1 MTTEIKICGLKD
13 PEALETAIA
22 EGADLAGMVF
32 FPKSPRHI
40 GLDAAAELAERA
52 RGRIRLV
59 ALTVDA
65 EDGLVDAIAGRVRP
79 DMIQFHGKESPN
91 RVREIAGRTGL
102 GTIKAIGI
110 SGAADLTRADA
121 YAGICDRLLLD
132 AKPSVGAD
140 RPGGL
145 GQPFD
150 WTVLEG
156 YEPGVPWLLAGGL
169 APESVAHA
177 LAVSGAPGVDVSSGV
192 ESAPGVKDTALIRDF
207 IRAVRRY
214 DAERAARQ
222 QQVRTTA

>member
-32 FPKSPRHI
+32 FAKSPRHI
-40 GLDAAAELAERA
+40 EFDAAAGLAERA

-65 EDGLVDAIAGRVRP
+65 DDALVDAVAGQVRP
-79 DMIQFHGKESPN
+79 DMIQFHGKESPD
-91 RVREIAGRTGL
+91 RVREVGERTGL
-102 GTIKAIGI
+102 GTIKAVGI
-110 SGAADLTRADA
+110 SGAADLARADA

-132 AKPSVGAD
+132 AKPPAGAD

-169 APESVAHA
+169 APDSVAHA